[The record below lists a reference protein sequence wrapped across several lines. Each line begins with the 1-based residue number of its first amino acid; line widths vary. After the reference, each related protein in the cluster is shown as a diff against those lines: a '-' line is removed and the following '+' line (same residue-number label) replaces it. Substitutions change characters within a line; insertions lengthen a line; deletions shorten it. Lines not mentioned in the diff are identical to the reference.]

1 MEDRVIIE
9 SIIQVLQT
17 PGEELTDGECLDEII
32 RLIETKYTID
42 WSKQ

>member
-1 MEDRVIIE
+1 MEDREIIRSIIE
-9 SIIQVLQT
+9 VLQT

-32 RLIETKYTID
+32 KLIETKYTID